1 MTHALG
7 VALTRVTVVTAK
19 RSIDIA
25 LPEDVIAAD
34 LVPYLLQHV
43 GEEAADTGER
53 HGGWLLRRHGGAVID
68 STKTLATQ
76 RVMDGE
82 VLHLVAGQ
90 SEWPEVEYDDVVE
103 SIASGSRRYGR
114 SWGGAA
120 TRRCSLAAA
129 AIILLAGLG
138 AALTFTSPWWAAGLA
153 LLGAAGVLLAAGV
166 ALARAVGD
174 AEAGAVIAACATAY
188 AFAGGWLVAG
198 PEGLPFTEFGA
209 AQLTLGSTA
218 ALVFGALG
226 YVGVPAKARWFAAAI
241 LGGLWGVLGGL
252 LGGTMTPDGAAA
264 VVLTVSLVLLPAY
277 PLLAIRLGRIPLPE
291 LPQRSSDLFND
302 AEQPPVANIYAAAAR
317 TDELLSGF
325 LIAVSGAAVVCA
337 LVLTG
342 EGSTTRI
349 LMVLAAA
356 LSLLLRARLFAVAR
370 QRVPLL
376 LAGGFA
382 GLLCVADR
390 VIAAET
396 NGTRMLLLFGILA
409 VALLVVYG
417 GLTYSKKTP
426 SPYLGRIADIFD
438 VISVLALVP
447 FAFYITGFYTHV
459 QELMAGIG

>member
-19 RSIDIA
+19 RTIDIA

-34 LVPYLLQHV
+34 LIPYLLQHV

-53 HGGWLLRRHGGAVID
+53 HGGWLLRRHGGQTVD
-68 STKTLATQ
+68 STKTFAAQ

-120 TRRCSLAAA
+120 TRRCALAAA

-138 AALTFTSPWWAAGLA
+138 AAVTFTSPWWAAGLA

-174 AEAGAVIAACATAY
+174 AEAGAVIAACGTVY
-188 AFAGGWLVAG
+188 AFSGGWLVAG

-209 AQLTLGSTA
+209 AQVTLGSTA

-241 LGGLWGVLGGL
+241 LGGLWGILGGL
-252 LGGTMTPDGAAA
+252 LGGTMTADGAAA

-302 AEQPPVANIYAAAAR
+302 TEQPPTTNIYAAAAR

-325 LIAVSGAAVVCA
+325 LIAVSGAAAVSAVI
-337 LVLTG
+337 LTS

-370 QRVPLL
+370 QRIPLL

-382 GLLCVADR
+382 ALLCVTDR
-390 VIAAET
+390 VLAAET
-396 NGTRMLLLFGILA
+396 NGTRMLLLFGIIA

-417 GLTYSKKTP
+417 GLTYSKKNP